1 MEQLN
6 VYGDTLVECGL
17 DPITGYRR
25 DGCCSTDD
33 TDSGS
38 HLVCAVMTQQFLD
51 FTKSQGNDLS
61 TPVLEYGFPGLKP
74 GDRWCLCVSRWVEA
88 LRNGIVVPVILEATH
103 QRVLEIVS
111 LDKLEKLNYWEMKQ
125 NAN

>member
-1 MEQLN
+1 MAQLN

-17 DPITGYRR
+17 DPIKGYRR
-25 DGCCSTDD
+25 DGCCSTDE

-61 TPVLEYGFPGLKP
+61 TPVLEYGFLGLKP

-103 QRVLEIVS
+103 QRVLEIIS